1 MSQET
6 PDKLRDDL
14 FFLRAEFRR
23 KSILNVL
30 SDSSTQSEAIHKAE
44 LALEDVSQQI
54 ICAEDVEDDQM
65 NSLRLR
71 VLESMRTMT
80 ADILESHEA
89 DFADLIARHLD
100 VLNRF
105 WDDIMKMVQ
114 ELGRSRNDSMSRVRN
129 QYEIEIHEIIAAHAQ
144 DRAELIRRID
154 SLRIDS
160 TNSLGALSR
169 EKSRLVHL
177 RRKTESLVRPFMSLQ
192 QDIASMKERL
202 AYHKTAVQPKL
213 DPAKRRYMYLKEKI
227 KEAKFDLEILLH
239 RKEIAEKLGA
249 AFDFQSVSTCES

>member
-30 SDSSTQSEAIHKAE
+30 NDSSLQSETIHKAE
-44 LALEDVSQQI
+44 LVLEDVSQQI

-89 DFADLIARHLD
+89 DFADLIARHLE

-129 QYEIEIHEIIAAHAQ
+129 QYEREIQEIIAAHAHA
-144 DRAELIRRID
+144 RAELIRRID

-202 AYHKTAVQPKL
+202 AHHKTAVQPKL

-239 RKEIAEKLGA
+239 RKVIAEKLGA
-249 AFDFQSVSTCES
+249 AFDSQSVSTCEL